1 MSRLE
6 IPGPDKGQLVVEE
19 LAFIWNVELNPA
31 LRDYVRLT

>member
-19 LAFIWNVELNPA
+19 LGGIPEASSVG
-31 LRDYVRLT
+31 LRRKNC

>member
-19 LAFIWNVELNPA
+19 LYKDLNVELNPA
-31 LRDYVRLT
+31 SGIMSG

>member
-19 LAFIWNVELNPA
+19 LYKDLELNPA

>member
-19 LAFIWNVELNPA
+19 LYKIWNVELNPA